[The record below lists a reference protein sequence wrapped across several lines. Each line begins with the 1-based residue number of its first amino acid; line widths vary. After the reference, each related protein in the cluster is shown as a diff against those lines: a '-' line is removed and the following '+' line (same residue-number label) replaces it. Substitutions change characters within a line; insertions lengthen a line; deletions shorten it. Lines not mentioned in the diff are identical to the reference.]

1 MLDNLDTIVA
11 PATPPG
17 SSGIG
22 IVRLSGPAALVIAN
36 RIFRPSGKKQIKDFP
51 SHTLH
56 HGFIYNGQG
65 DIDEVLL
72 SIMRTPHSFTRE
84 DVVEINC
91 HGGSLPLR
99 KTLELCLQ
107 AGGRLAE
114 PGEFTKR
121 AFLNGRID
129 LAQAEA
135 VIEVINAKSDA
146 ALKAATAQLE
156 GAVSQQIKTWQ
167 EQLLDVLAQVEVGLD
182 FPEEDLEAGDS
193 TAIKRQLAEINRQ
206 INQLIASFEEGRL
219 LREGVKVVLAGRPN
233 VGKSSLLNR
242 LLKQERAIVTP
253 VPGTTRDTIE
263 EPLQL
268 AGFPLRLIDTA
279 GITHSRDEVEQESI
293 RRSKRSLQEADLI
306 LLLLDGSQ
314 PLQPDDIRLIQMT
327 DQAKTVVGINKQDL
341 PQAIELEQIKA
352 DLPRVRL
359 VKISA
364 KHGQGIE
371 QLEEQIVQLLHHGRD
386 TNQQE
391 ILLTNLRHRQA
402 LAQALTRLEQ
412 AQDAP
417 LPELIATDIKEA
429 LDSLGEIIGLNTSQ
443 DLLERIFSSFCIGK

>member
-1 MLDNLDTIVA
+1 MIVA
-11 PATPPG
+11 LQDGQVPFN
-17 SSGIG
+17 IG
-22 IVRLSGPAALVIAN
+22 FETALVSSAL
-36 RIFRPSGKKQIKDFP
+36 FHPP
-51 SHTLH
+51 
-56 HGFIYNGQG
+56 
-65 DIDEVLL
+65 
-72 SIMRTPHSFTRE
+72 
-84 DVVEINC
+84 
-91 HGGSLPLR
+91 LP
-99 KTLELCLQ
+99 
-107 AGGRLAE
+107 
-114 PGEFTKR
+114 
-121 AFLNGRID
+121 
-129 LAQAEA
+129 
-135 VIEVINAKSDA
+135 
-146 ALKAATAQLE
+146 
-156 GAVSQQIKTWQ
+156 
-167 EQLLDVLAQVEVGLD
+167 
-182 FPEEDLEAGDS
+182 
-193 TAIKRQLAEINRQ
+193 AEINRQ
-206 INQLIASFEEGRL
+206 IAQLIASFEEGRL
-219 LREGVKVVLAGRPN
+219 LREGVKVVLTGRPN

-242 LLKQERAIVTP
+242 LLKQERAIVTA

-341 PQAIELEQIKA
+341 PQAIEPEQIKA

-364 KHGQGIE
+364 KYAQGIE
-371 QLEEQIVQLLHHGRD
+371 QLEEEIVQLLHHGRD

-391 ILLTNLRHRQA
+391 LLLTNLRHRQA
-402 LAQALTRLEQ
+402 LARALTRLNQ
-412 AQDAP
+412 AQNAS

-443 DLLERIFSSFCIGK
+443 DLLERIFSNFCIGK

>member
-1 MLDNLDTIVA
+1 MFDNSDTIVA

-22 IVRLSGPAALVIAN
+22 IVRLSGPAALAIAG
-36 RIFRPSGKKQIKDFP
+36 RIFRPSGKQEIKEFP

-56 HGFIYNGQG
+56 HGFIHNGRG

-72 SIMRTPHSFTRE
+72 TLMRSPHSFTRE

-99 KTLELCLQ
+99 KTLDLCLQ
-107 AGGRLAE
+107 AGARLAE

-135 VIEVINAKSDA
+135 VIEVINAKSEA

-156 GAVSQQIKTWQ
+156 GVVSQQIKTWQ
-167 EQLLDVLAQVEVGLD
+167 EQLLGVLAQVEVELD
-182 FPEEDLEAGDS
+182 FPEEELEASDS
-193 TAIKRQLAEINRQ
+193 TAVKKRLEEINCQ
-206 INQLIASFEEGRL
+206 INRLIASFEEGRL
-219 LREGVKVVLAGRPN
+219 LREGIKVVLAGRPN

-242 LLKQERAIVTP
+242 LLKQERAIVTA

-263 EPLQL
+263 ESFQL

-279 GITHSRDEVEQESI
+279 GITHSKHEVEQEGI
-293 RRSKRSLQEADLI
+293 RRSRRSLQEADLI

-314 PLQPDDIRLIQMT
+314 PLQQDDIRLIQMA
-327 DQAKTVVGINKQDL
+327 DQDKTVVGINKQDL
-341 PQAIELEQIKA
+341 PQAIETEQIKA
-352 DLPRVRL
+352 HLPQVRL

-364 KHGQGIE
+364 KQAQGIE
-371 QLEEQIVQLLHHGRD
+371 QLEEQIVQLLHHGGD

-391 ILLTNLRHRQA
+391 LLLTNLRHRQA
-402 LAQALTRLEQ
+402 LAHALTRLNQ
-412 AQDAP
+412 AQHAP

-429 LDSLGEIIGLNTSQ
+429 LDSLGEIIGLNTNE
-443 DLLERIFSSFCIGK
+443 DLLERIFSNFCIGK

>member
-22 IVRLSGPAALVIAN
+22 IVRLSGPAALAIAG
-36 RIFRPSGKKQIKDFP
+36 RIFRPSGEQEIKDFS

-56 HGFIYNGQG
+56 HGFIHNGRG

-99 KTLELCLQ
+99 KTLDLCLQ
-107 AGGRLAE
+107 AGARLAE

-129 LAQAEA
+129 LTQAEA

-156 GAVSQQIKTWQ
+156 GTLSQQIKAWQ
-167 EQLLDVLAQVEVGLD
+167 EQLLNVLAQVEVELD
-182 FPEEDLEAGDS
+182 FPEEDLEASDR
-193 TAIKRQLAEINRQ
+193 TAIKTELEEINRQ
-206 INQLIASFEEGRL
+206 ISRLIASFEEGRL
-219 LREGVKVVLAGRPN
+219 LREGIKVVLAGRPN

-242 LLKQERAIVTP
+242 LLKQERAIVTA

-263 EPLQL
+263 ESFQL

-279 GITHSRDEVEQESI
+279 GITHSQDEVEQEGI
-293 RRSKRSLQEADLI
+293 RRGISSLQGADLI

-314 PLQPDDIRLIQMT
+314 PLEQDDHRLMQMVDKT
-327 DQAKTVVGINKQDL
+327 KTVVVINKQDL

-364 KHGQGIE
+364 KHGKGTE
-371 QLEEQIVQLLHHGRD
+371 QLEEQIVQLLHHGRN

-391 ILLTNLRHRQA
+391 VLLTNLRHRQA
-402 LAQALTRLEQ
+402 LAHALTRLNQ
-412 AQDAP
+412 AQHAP

-429 LDSLGEIIGLNTSQ
+429 LDNLGEIIGLNTSK
-443 DLLERIFSSFCIGK
+443 DLLERIFSNFCIGK